1 MQDCLVLLVWN
12 SQFVRVILYKCT
24 VLSLLSLHFEIS
36 SSWYEFFLGR
46 VSPSA
51 DRNLVT
57 DDTLCQQIE
66 DSLVFLISSTHKV
79 AVSFLRLLYSN
90 IIFSNLLLQRSFADG
105 FHAAK
110 YWTSFFRTP
119 DSVQYLSMLI
129 KFVVIKHI
137 VCMLEYCLWEIW
149 LFWQ

>member
-1 MQDCLVLLVWN
+1 MYCPELTVTTFRDRFLLV
-12 SQFVRVILYKCT
+12 ICT
-24 VLSLLSLHFEIS
+24 S
-36 SSWYEFFLGR
+36 SSLEG
-46 VSPSA
+46 SPSA

-137 VCMLEYCLWEIW
+137 VCMLEYCLWEI
-149 LFWQ
+149 